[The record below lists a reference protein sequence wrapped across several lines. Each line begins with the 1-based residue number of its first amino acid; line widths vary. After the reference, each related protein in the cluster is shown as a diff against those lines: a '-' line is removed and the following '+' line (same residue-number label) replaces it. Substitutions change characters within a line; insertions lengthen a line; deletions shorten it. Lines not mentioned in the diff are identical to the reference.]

1 MISIIIPTFNEQES
15 ISALIG
21 YLKKNSPI
29 GLEIIIVDGGSTD
42 ETVKIAEK
50 AGAIVESSPKKGRSR
65 QMNIGAKISTNDI
78 LYFLHADTI
87 PPSSF
92 YYEIKT
98 AIEQGYEA
106 GCYRLSFDNNHP
118 LLTFYSWFTKFNIDI
133 FRFGDQSL
141 FVSKRVF
148 ELVDGF
154 DEELIVMEDQEIV
167 KAIKKE
173 SNFLIFNKS
182 VITSARKYEK
192 IGIIKLQLIFT
203 AIIAMYYAGID
214 QQKIA
219 RFYYQAIM

>member
-1 MISIIIPTFNEQES
+1 
-15 ISALIG
+15 
-21 YLKKNSPI
+21 
-29 GLEIIIVDGGSTD
+29 
-42 ETVKIAEK
+42 
-50 AGAIVESSPKKGRSR
+50 
-65 QMNIGAKISTNDI
+65 MNIGATISTNDI

-98 AIEQGYEA
+98 AIEQGNAA

-118 LLTFYSWFTKFNIDI
+118 LLTFYSWFTKFNMDI

-141 FVSKRVF
+141 YVRKRVF
-148 ELVDGF
+148 QIVNGF
-154 DEELIVMEDQEIV
+154 DEELLVMEDQEIV
-167 KAIKKE
+167 KAIKKV
-173 SNFLIFNKS
+173 SNFLIFQKS

-203 AIIAMYYAGID
+203 AIMAMYYAGID

-219 RFYYQAIM
+219 RFYHRAIM

>member
-15 ISALIG
+15 ISTLIG
-21 YLKKNSPI
+21 YLKNNSPT
-29 GLEIIIVDGGSTD
+29 GLEVIVVDGGSTD

-65 QMNIGAKISTNDI
+65 QMNIGATISTNDI

-92 YYEIKT
+92 YYDIIS
-98 AIEQGYEA
+98 AIEQGNA
-106 GCYRLSFDNNHP
+106 SGCYRLSFDNNHP
-118 LLTFYSWFTKFNIDI
+118 LLTFYSWFTKFNMDI

-219 RFYYQAIM
+219 RFYSRAIM